1 MMHDDLREAIGAL
14 FPEVRADLESLIR
27 IPSISAPGFDVTRLR
42 EAVETVKALLDGVG
56 ASTRLLEIPG
66 APAAVLG
73 EIATPEGAP
82 TVLLYAHYDVQPTGN
97 DSDWSSPPFEPV
109 ERNGRLYGRGASDD
123 KSGIATHLGALRAH
137 AALEEQ
143 GGRPPV
149 GVKVFVEGEEEIGS
163 PNIEQFFE
171 QYRDELAADVI
182 VIADSEHWRLGQPA
196 LTTSLRGVVD
206 CVVELRTLKMG
217 VHSGQFGGVVPDA
230 LSAMSR
236 LLATMHDDAG
246 SPAIAGLVSGD
257 WDPLDLT
264 ENDLRSDAGAVE
276 GLELIGEGTLTG
288 RMWRQPSVAVLAI
301 DAPRVAEAINQI
313 VPMARAKVSVRLA
326 PGQDPRDALDA
337 LERHLLE
344 HAPWGAQVTVERG
357 AGLARPFE
365 LEAVGPAYDA
375 FRAAYREAWGRDS
388 VEIGI
393 GGAIPFVAA
402 LSDMYPDA
410 TILLTGVGEPTSRIH
425 GPDESQDLEELRR
438 NCLAEAIVLR
448 LLAENYRE
456 SSG

>member
-1 MMHDDLREAIGAL
+1 MHDDLREAIDGV
-14 FPEVRADLESLIR
+14 FPGVRTDLEALVR
-27 IPSISAPGFDVTRLR
+27 IPSISAPGFDAARLR
-42 EAVETVKALLDGVG
+42 EAAEAVKALLEGVG
-56 ASTRLLEIPG
+56 ATTRLLEIDG
-66 APAAVLG
+66 APSAVLG
-73 EIATPEGAP
+73 EIAAPPGAP

-97 DSDWSSPPFEPV
+97 DADWSSPPFEPV
-109 ERNGRLYGRGASDD
+109 ERDGRLYGRGASDD

-137 AALEEQ
+137 AALAEQ

-163 PNIEQFFE
+163 PNIERFFAAYQE
-171 QYRDELAADVI
+171 ELAADAI

-196 LTTSLRGVVD
+196 LTTSLRGLVD
-206 CVVELRTLKMG
+206 CVVEVRTLKAG

-230 LSAMSR
+230 LTSMSR
-236 LLATMHDDAG
+236 LLATLHDDAG
-246 SPAIAGLVSGD
+246 RPAIAGLVSGD

-264 ENDLRSDAGAVE
+264 EDELRSDAGAVD

-313 VPMARAKVSVRLA
+313 VPVARAKVSVRLA
-326 PGQDPRDALDA
+326 PGQDPPAALDA

-357 AGLARPFE
+357 PGLAGPFE

-375 FRAAYREAWGRDS
+375 FRTAYREAWGRDS

-402 LSDMYPDA
+402 LSELYPEA

-448 LLAENYRE
+448 LLAE
-456 SSG
+456 

>member
-1 MMHDDLREAIGAL
+1 MYDDLRVAVDAV
-14 FPEVRADLESLIR
+14 FPSVRADLETLVR
-27 IPSISAPGFDVTRLR
+27 IPSISAPGFDTEQLHAAAEV
-42 EAVETVKALLDGVG
+42 VKALLEGVG
-56 ASTRLLEIPG
+56 ASTRLVDIDGSPS
-66 APAAVLG
+66 AVLG
-73 EIATPEGAP
+73 EMAAPPGAP
-82 TVLLYAHYDVQPTGN
+82 TVLLYAHYDVQPAGN
-97 DSDWSSPPFEPV
+97 DADWDSPPFEPV
-109 ERNGRLYGRGASDD
+109 ERDGRLYGRGASDD

-137 AALEEQ
+137 AALVEQ

-163 PNIEQFFE
+163 PNIERFFE
-171 QYRDELAADVI
+171 VYREQLAADVI

-196 LTTSLRGVVD
+196 LTTSLRGLVD
-206 CVVELRTLKMG
+206 CVVEVRTLKAG

-230 LSAMSR
+230 LTSMSR
-236 LLATMHDDAG
+236 LLATLHDDAG
-246 SPAIAGLVSGD
+246 RPAVTGLLSGD

-264 ENDLRSDAGAVE
+264 EHQLRSDAGSVD

-301 DAPRVAEAINQI
+301 DAPRVSEAINQI
-313 VPMARAKVSVRLA
+313 VPVARAKVSMRLA
-326 PGQDPRDALDA
+326 PGQDPSAALEA
-337 LERHLLE
+337 LERHLLS
-344 HAPWGAQVTVERG
+344 HAPWGAHVTVDPG
-357 AGLARPFE
+357 TGLAAPFE

-375 FRAAYREAWGRDS
+375 FRTAYRESWGRDS

-402 LSDMYPDA
+402 LSELYPEA

-448 LLAENYRE
+448 LLAE
-456 SSG
+456 